1 MKDVIWYGRDAKAGA
16 APNVVEPD
24 KGKWE
29 WVVFPEVDIFDKPHQ
44 PASLNGFKFER
55 GSRYFCPPDVAAELR
70 RLIATALKADMRLM
84 QSTPD
89 LKAVTQ
95 QRENT
100 TTPGAGNSTFVR
112 G

>member
-1 MKDVIWYGRDAKAGA
+1 MIDTIWYPRKNRPGIPDS
-16 APNVVEPD
+16 PVEQD

-44 PASLNGFKFER
+44 AASLNGFKFER
-55 GSRYFCPPDVAAELR
+55 GHRYFCPPDVAGELR

-84 QSTPD
+84 QATPD
-89 LKAVTQ
+89 IKSV
-95 QRENT
+95 RET
-100 TTPGAGNSTFVR
+100 NSEATFVR